1 MLIPALA
8 LLSLAAPSP
17 QAQPAP
23 QVETH
28 RVSNLSYGSY
38 DFDTGFQRT
47 PAGPRTPGPDVLF
60 STIWCSAYYYAAI
73 NFPTIQQEW
82 VDEIGLPTRGVGGQE
97 QINGF
102 SWAYCAITSVGYYDA
117 VLSIYEDTTPGVG
130 PSVWTPLLPSFANC
144 LYLISGLPDFGC
156 WSVSVDLS
164 GGAECT
170 VPQTGAPGAAYIGWS
185 FTPMT
190 IFRGGPILLIQS
202 CAGYGTVDSYE
213 WRDWSGLGAGTPYTH
228 VGTFNFGGTPRKRA
242 DFPCEVQGAPEDII
256 ACYGNAPLDVL
267 ILQSMSNAEPG
278 ASFNL
283 QVENAPA
290 GSHAYALLISR
301 GGCASAPANSNF
313 GTWTRQFGLPTVL
326 TRTFSKSGPIF
337 PYTLQ
342 IPAGAP
348 ANSRAVAQVV
358 QLNGA
363 AAAANVQRASNGL
376 AFYL

>member
-1 MLIPALA
+1 M
-8 LLSLAAPSP
+8 
-17 QAQPAP
+17 
-23 QVETH
+23 
-28 RVSNLSYGSY
+28 
-38 DFDTGFQRT
+38 
-47 PAGPRTPGPDVLF
+47 
-60 STIWCSAYYYAAI
+60 
-73 NFPTIQQEW
+73 
-82 VDEIGLPTRGVGGQE
+82 
-97 QINGF
+97 
-102 SWAYCAITSVGYYDA
+102 
-117 VLSIYEDTTPGVG
+117 
-130 PSVWTPLLPSFANC
+130 
-144 LYLISGLPDFGC
+144 
-156 WSVSVDLS
+156 DLS

-170 VPQTGAPGAAYIGWS
+170 VPQNGAPGAAYIGWS

-267 ILQSMSNAEPG
+267 I
-278 ASFNL
+278 
-283 QVENAPA
+283 
-290 GSHAYALLISR
+290 SR

-326 TRTFSKSGPIF
+326 TRTFSKSGPSF
-337 PYTLQ
+337 PYILQ